1 MQNETFWKIPNLRS
15 IPPADF
21 FPILYNNMH
30 GLPNSL
36 KNFPPS
42 GCCGSAKSLNFT
54 EYLTSEVLLNSPNIL
69 LNSPYYL
76 FGLSA
81 NLEQGNRGCCRPST
95 RILLSVIGVQTVLI
109 RIQPKKN
116 IMKIIKRF
124 ALLEIRIYT
133 IQINSY

>member
-1 MQNETFWKIPNLRS
+1 MCMVFLTVSKT
-15 IPPADF
+15 
-21 FPILYNNMH
+21 
-30 GLPNSL
+30 
-36 KNFPPS
+36 FPPS

-133 IQINSY
+133 CLLYTSPSPRDKRQSRMPSSA